1 MSPLSRRTLLCS
13 AAAVASSYDDG
24 SESGLSWQTYA
35 EALQN
40 AGVSWRVYQN
50 TSDNFGENALAYFK
64 QFTNAATGT
73 PLHRNGMSS
82 VAAVTGSTPDD
93 IVAAIKQDVLGGTLP
108 QVSWVVANQAF
119 SEHPD
124 APPADGAHF
133 VNLVLQALAAY
144 PAVFNS
150 TALFLNYDEN
160 DGFFDHV
167 PPPVPPA
174 GTAGEFILG
183 GTPIGLG
190 YRPAPPAGSRQ
201 PRPRRPRV
209 RASAMRRSAGCDC
222 LPVWG

>member
-167 PPPVPPA
+167 PPP
-174 GTAGEFILG
+174 GEFILG

-190 YRPAPPAGSRQ
+190 YRVPMVVVSPWTRDRPAPPC
-201 PRPRRPRV
+201 RRGTN
-209 RASAMRRSAGCDC
+209 ASTS
-222 LPVWG
+222 P